1 MILAAKER
9 AVDVDL
15 PLAINPFLQNRQ
27 LEMLNGNL
35 VYLLLPLAKALLLV
49 RQHGPSQSHVLG
61 IHLQLSLQ
69 LEALVS

>member
-1 MILAAKER
+1 MSLAAKER

-15 PLAINPFLQNRQ
+15 PLAVDPFLQNRQ

-49 RQHGPSQSHVLG
+49 
-61 IHLQLSLQ
+61 
-69 LEALVS
+69 